1 MNKPTKIQISVDSDL
16 LKRANE
22 FADSNYTTRSGL
34 FCLALR
40 QYLDSQEA
48 IQAIKRISVVMQ
60 VISEKGEIDDEA
72 KKELDRIDTIIK
84 LISSS
89 KLV

>member
-1 MNKPTKIQISVDSDL
+1 MNKSTKIQISVDSDL
-16 LKRANE
+16 LKRAND

-40 QYLDSQEA
+40 QYLDSQEV

-60 VISEKGEIDDEA
+60 IISEKGEIDDEA
-72 KKELDRIDTIIK
+72 KKELETFKALSEIYGSR
-84 LISSS
+84 LS
-89 KLV
+89 